1 MMENRSNYKRVFF
14 QPIFFT
20 KMKYFFQPT
29 HLFKNYVCG
38 KLTVDDP
45 LVAEG
50 LLPVVVHLQLYRVA
64 TDAAGEVGQVPRID
78 AVVLLQVRVC
88 KEGMKYCLVTLSG
101 GENLVVQNDV

>member
-50 LLPVVVHLQLYRVA
+50 LLPVVVHLQLDRVA
-64 TDAAGEVGQVPRID
+64 AHPAGEVGQVPRID

-88 KEGMKYCLVTLSG
+88 KEGMKSRLVTLSG